1 MIDPYEGLANGIIL
15 LAVKDWREA
24 ARTLKKW
31 SRDKDA
37 KQTRDECEQFF
48 CSEWFAVLTNVDG
61 NVLLHKL
68 KQEEGIFDE
77 QRISPAG
84 LPA

>member
-31 SRDKDA
+31 SRDKDDTQA
-37 KQTRDECEQFF
+37 ALIDAVK
-48 CSEWFAVLTNVDG
+48 AVL
-61 NVLLHKL
+61 
-68 KQEEGIFDE
+68 
-77 QRISPAG
+77 S
-84 LPA
+84 